1 MSIRTS
7 PEAEEAVSELLGEVC
22 GGEVSSFTE
31 AESGRTTVTAFLE
44 RRPAGFEGMR
54 ARLEAG
60 LDWIVACGLNPGG
73 RGRGGGWEVSLRRV
87 RREDWAESWKRHFR
101 ALEVGSRLLVRPS
114 WSRRRARRGQAVVVL
129 DPGLSFGTGQ
139 HPTTAFCLEE
149 LVRRRRPDREQS
161 FLDAGTGSGIL
172 AIAAAK
178 LGYGPVEGFDLEP
191 EAVRN
196 ARENARRNGVADRIG
211 FRRQDLRRVARRPA
225 RRYSVVCAN
234 LVASV
239 LISERDRLVAR
250 LADDGVLVL
259 AGILASE
266 FAEVR
271 QVYEG
276 SGLKLVA
283 SRRVG
288 EWRSGAFGRRRGSVG
303 ALKR

>member
-1 MSIRTS
+1 M
-7 PEAEEAVSELLGEVC
+7 SELLGEVC
-22 GGEVSSFTE
+22 GSEVSSFTE

-60 LDWIVACGLNPGG
+60 LEWIAACGLDP
-73 RGRGGGWEVSLRRV
+73 RGSERDGGWEASLRQV
-87 RREDWAESWKRHFR
+87 RREDWAESWKRHFK

-161 FLDAGTGSGIL
+161 VLDVGTGSGIL

-178 LGYGPVEGFDLEP
+178 LGYRPVEAFDLER
-191 EAVRN
+191 EAMRN
-196 ARENARRNGVADRIG
+196 AWENARRNGVAGRIA
-211 FRRQDLRRVARRPA
+211 FRRRDLTRMARRRA

-234 LVASV
+234 LVARV
-239 LISERDRLVAR
+239 LISERGRLVNR

-259 AGILASE
+259 AGILTSE
-266 FAEVR
+266 FAKV
-271 QVYEG
+271 QQAYER
-276 SGLKLVA
+276 SGLRLMA

-288 EWRSGAFGRRRGSVG
+288 EWRSGTFGRGRGK
-303 ALKR
+303 LKR